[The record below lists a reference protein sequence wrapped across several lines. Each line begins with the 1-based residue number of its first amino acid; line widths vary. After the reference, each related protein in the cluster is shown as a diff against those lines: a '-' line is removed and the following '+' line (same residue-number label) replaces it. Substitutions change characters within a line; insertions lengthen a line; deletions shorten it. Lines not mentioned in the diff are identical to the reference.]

1 MQNFDL
7 DIEEAILGECIRS
20 KESLVKVMDIGVTME
35 DFYSSR
41 NQKVYD
47 GLVNA
52 FSKFNEIDLFIAS
65 RELKGIIL
73 PSYLTNLVDGCIP
86 MANIKPHVD
95 KLIDF
100 SIRRQYE
107 KLGKEIQASEIDDVG
122 AFIQEQ
128 LERIEKAKGKLNN
141 LNTITTLDKVKH
153 IDVYKAEKIKTGF
166 IDIDKRIL
174 GMLMGSLD
182 IITGYNGN
190 GKSTLINQMCIA
202 QSLSQGYKV
211 FAYSPELTNSNFKSW
226 LYPTIADKD
235 HFISKQYGELSYKA
249 VGAIGEKAIDNWI
262 KDKLYIY
269 SDDSITNSGNQILKD
284 MEKLAKYSG
293 VRVFIIDNLMKVD
306 LEDSYKNELIAQ
318 KNFVNS
324 LKEFAR
330 KYNVLVHLVAHP
342 RKPQANEESKIT
354 KFDIAGTGDI
364 TNLADYIVAVKRVTN
379 KDKEIDKAKGSP
391 LGLKDCV
398 VKVMKDRPKGTNEF
412 AINLNFERER
422 RRFYLYPTE
431 LNKDYGYIPKNE
443 LIQVESRA
451 YMR

>member
-7 DIEEAILGECIRS
+7 EIEESILGECIRS
-20 KESLVKVMDIGVTME
+20 KENLIKVMDIGVTAE
-35 DFYSSR
+35 DFYSSKS
-41 NQKVYD
+41 QKVYE
-47 GLVNA
+47 GLVSA
-52 FSKFNEIDLFIAS
+52 FGKHNEIDLFLAS
-65 RELKGIIL
+65 RELKGSIL
-73 PSYLTNLVDGCIP
+73 PSYLTSILDGSIP
-86 MANIKPHVD
+86 MTNIKPHVD
-95 KLIDF
+95 KLIDL

-107 KLGKEIQASEIDDVG
+107 KLGREIQLSEINDIGD
-122 AFIQEQ
+122 FIQEQ
-128 LERIEKAKGKLNN
+128 LQRIEKSKGKLNN
-141 LNTITTLDKVKH
+141 LNTITTLDKVKP
-153 IDVYKAEKIKTGF
+153 IDVYKAEKVKTGF
-166 IDIDKRIL
+166 VDIDKRIL
-174 GMLMGSLD
+174 GMLMGSLN

-226 LYPTIADKD
+226 LYPTIADND
-235 HFISKQYGELSYKA
+235 HFVDKQFGDFSYRA
-249 VGAIGEKAIDNWI
+249 VGAIGTKAIDNWI

-284 MEKLAKYSG
+284 MEKLAKYSC

-318 KNFVNS
+318 KNFVNN

-364 TNLADYIVAVKRVTN
+364 TNLADYIVAVKRVSD
-379 KDKEIDKAKGSP
+379 KDREIDKAKKY
-391 LGLKDCV
+391 LYGLKDCV
-398 VKVMKDRPKGTNEF
+398 VKIMKDRPKGTSEF
-412 AINLNFERER
+412 VVNLSFDKERK
-422 RRFYLYPTE
+422 RFYSYPTE
-431 LNKDYGYIPKNE
+431 LNKEYGYVPKND
-443 LIQVESRA
+443 LIQVEIGR
-451 YMR
+451 

>member
-7 DIEEAILGECIRS
+7 EIEESILGECIRS
-20 KESLVKVMDIGVTME
+20 KENLIKIMDIGVTAE
-35 DFYSSR
+35 DFYGSK
-41 NQKVYD
+41 NQKVYE
-47 GLVNA
+47 GLVNT
-52 FSKFNEIDLFIAS
+52 FSKHNEVDLFLAS
-65 RELKGIIL
+65 RELKGIVQPTYLSNIL
-73 PSYLTNLVDGCIP
+73 LGSIV
-86 MANIKPHVD
+86 MSNIKPHVD
-95 KLIDF
+95 KLIDL

-107 KLGKEIQASEIDDVG
+107 NLGKEIQSSAINDIGE
-122 AFIQEQ
+122 FIQEQ
-128 LERIEKAKGKLNN
+128 LQKIEKSKGKLNN
-141 LNTITTLDKVKH
+141 LNTITTLDKVKP
-153 IDVYKAEKIKTGF
+153 IDVYKAEKVKTGF

-226 LYPTIADKD
+226 LYPTVADND
-235 HFISKQYGELSYKA
+235 HFVNKQFGDFSYKT
-249 VGAIGEKAIDNWI
+249 VGPIGTKIIDNWI

-284 MEKLAKYSG
+284 MEKLAKYSD
-293 VRVFIIDNLMKVD
+293 VRVFIIDNLMKID

-318 KNFVNS
+318 KNFVNN

-364 TNLADYIVAVKRVTN
+364 TNLADYIVAVKRVSD
-379 KDKEIDKAKGSP
+379 KDREIDKAKKY
-391 LGLKDCV
+391 LYGLKDCV
-398 VKVMKDRPKGTNEF
+398 VKIMKDRPKGTSEF
-412 AINLNFERER
+412 AINLNFDKERK
-422 RRFYLYPTE
+422 RFYSYPTE
-431 LNKDYGYIPKNE
+431 LNKEYGYVPKKD
-443 LIQVESRA
+443 LVQVEIGV
-451 YMR
+451 

>member
-7 DIEEAILGECIRS
+7 DIEESILGECIRS
-20 KESLVKVMDIGVTME
+20 KDNLIKVMDIGVTSE
-35 DFYSSR
+35 DFYNSN
-41 NQKVYD
+41 NQKVYE
-47 GLVNA
+47 GLISTFA
-52 FSKFNEIDLFIAS
+52 KHNEIDLFLAS
-65 RELKGIIL
+65 RELKGTVM
-73 PSYLTNLVDGCIP
+73 PSYLTNLVDGSIA
-86 MANIKPHVD
+86 MTNIKPHVD
-95 KLIDF
+95 RLIAL

-107 KLGKEIQASEIDDVG
+107 KLGREIQAAEIDDIG
-122 AFIQEQ
+122 TFIQNQ
-128 LERIEKAKGKLNN
+128 LERIEKSKGKLNN
-141 LNTITTLDKVKH
+141 LNTITTLDKVKQVD
-153 IDVYKAEKIKTGF
+153 IYKAEKIKTGF

-226 LYPTIADKD
+226 LYPTIADND
-235 HFISKQYGELSYKA
+235 HFINKQFGEFSYRA
-249 VGAIGEKAIDNWI
+249 VGPIGTKIIDNWI

-269 SDDSITNSGNQILKD
+269 SDDSITNSGSQLLKD

-364 TNLADYIVAVKRVTN
+364 TNLADYIVAVKRVTE

-398 VKVMKDRPKGTNEF
+398 VKVMKDRPKGTSEF
-412 AINLNFERER
+412 AVNLNFDKVRK
-422 RRFYLYPTE
+422 RFYSYPNE
-431 LNKDYGYIPKNE
+431 LNREYGYIPKNE
-443 LIQVESRA
+443 LVQVEVGV
-451 YMR
+451 